1 MVGVFL
7 KPRISPLMSGRI
19 GDLLLGILENEEDIH
34 EGLKAL
40 ADEQGTVTWEQY
52 QRQRA
57 ERELQGELSG

>member
-7 KPRISPLMSGRI
+7 KPRISPLMSARI

-52 QRQRA
+52 KRQRA

>member
-1 MVGVFL
+1 MAVIFL

-40 ADEQGTVTWEQY
+40 ADKKGTVTWVQY

-57 ERELQGELSG
+57 EREPQSELSG